1 MAKHKITD
9 RFIAERVAEAKAA
22 KARGEGR
29 NRVFYDDHKD
39 APPGFGVRV
48 TKAGAVSFV
57 LNYYAQGAERR
68 ATVGRYGPAPLL
80 SIAAARKEAAKL
92 RALVLAGRDPVAEKR
107 AAVEAKKAADDAKR
121 ERDRH
126 TLAKLVETYLDD
138 LRAQGKPERTAR
150 DYETLF
156 TRAVAKPFP
165 KIAALPLDSVTVEAV
180 MPAFHRL
187 LKGGAVRDPEKLAAL
202 MKAAFN
208 AARGAH
214 SDASRHRYA
223 GLKVKGNPLVD
234 LRVPRPKKSPE
245 EARKAKAERYWTLT
259 QPQLAAYWQRIAAMD
274 DAYGA
279 MLRLHLL
286 TGGQR
291 REQLARLTRDDY
303 DEAAGIITLWDGK
316 GRRRELRE
324 HKLPLLPEAVQ
335 AIEAMAGDRGE
346 YLVTTDKGR
355 TPVSASVLDHACGR
369 VGAAMVAA
377 GEIPRPVT
385 PGTIRRTVETLL
397 GQAGVFKEVR
407 AQLQSHGLNGVQD
420 RHYDMGDYLEHK
432 REALELLRRLCEPAP
447 DNVIHISDSRKKA
460 GSRR

>member
-9 RFIAERVAEAKAA
+9 RFIAEKVAEAKAA
-22 KARGEGR
+22 RAVGEGR
-29 NRVFYDDHKD
+29 NRVYYDDHKD
-39 APPGFGVRV
+39 APAGFGVRV
-48 TKAGAVSFV
+48 TKAGAVAFV

-68 ATVGRYGPAPLL
+68 ATVGRYGPAPGL
-80 SIAAARKEAAKL
+80 SITAARKEAAKL
-92 RALVLAGRDPVAEKR
+92 RAQVLAGGDPVAAKR
-107 AAVEAKKAADDAKR
+107 AAKEAARAAAEAKR

-126 TLAKLVETYLDD
+126 TLAKLVETHIAD
-138 LRAQGKPERTAR
+138 LRAKGKPERTAR

-156 TRAVAKPFP
+156 ARAVAEPFP
-165 KIAALPLDSVTVEAV
+165 KIAALPLDAVTVEAV

-187 LKGGAVRDPEKLAAL
+187 LKARSVRDPEKLAAL
-202 MKAAFN
+202 LKAAFN
-208 AARGAH
+208 AARGAQ
-214 SDASRHRYA
+214 SDAGRHRYGA
-223 GLKVKGNPLVD
+223 FKVKSNPLAD
-234 LRVPRPKKSPE
+234 LQVRRDEESTPE
-245 EARKAKAERYWTLT
+245 QARAAKERQWTLT
-259 QPQLAAYWQRIAAMD
+259 QPQLAAYWKRIATMD

-291 REQLARLTRDDY
+291 REQLVRLTRADY
-303 DEAAGIITLWDGK
+303 DEAAGVITLWDGK
-316 GRRRELRE
+316 GRRRKLRE

-335 AIEAMAGDRGE
+335 AIQAMAGDRGE

-355 TPVSASVLDHACGR
+355 TPASASVLDHACGR
-369 VGAAMVAA
+369 VGAAMVEA
-377 GEIPRPVT
+377 GETPRAVT

-432 REALELLRRLCEPAP
+432 REALELLRALCEPTP

>member
-1 MAKHKITD
+1 MATYKITD
-9 RFIAERVAEAKAA
+9 KFIAERVAEAAA
-22 KARGEGR
+22 TGGEGR

-48 TKAGAVSFV
+48 TKAGAVAFV

-68 ATVGRYGPAPLL
+68 ATVGRYGPAPGL

-92 RALVLAGRDPVAEKR
+92 RAQVLAGADPVAAKR
-107 AAVEAKKAADDAKR
+107 AAVEAKRAADEAKR
-121 ERDRH
+121 DRDRH
-126 TLAKLVETYLDD
+126 TLAVLVETYIAD
-138 LRAQGKPERTAR
+138 LRGQGKPERTAR

-156 TRAVAKPFP
+156 ARAVADPFP

-187 LKGGAVRDPEKLAAL
+187 LKAGAVRDPEKLAAL

-208 AARGAH
+208 AARGAQ

-234 LRVPRPKKSPE
+234 LRVPRPKKSAD

-259 QPQLAAYWQRIAAMD
+259 QPQLAAYWARIAAQD

-291 REQLARLTRDDY
+291 REQLARLTRDDWHG
-303 DEAAGIITLWDGK
+303 EVITLWDGK

-324 HKLPLLPEAVQ
+324 HKLPLLPEAVE
-335 AIEAMAGDRGE
+335 AIQAMAGDKGDF
-346 YLVTTDKGR
+346 LVTADKGR
-355 TPVSASVLDHACGR
+355 TAASASVLDHACGR
-369 VGAAMVAA
+369 VGAAMVEA
-377 GEIPRPVT
+377 GELLRPLT

-397 GQAGVFKEVR
+397 GQARVFKEVR

-432 REALELLRRLCEPAP
+432 REALELLRALCEPKP
-447 DNVIHISDSRKKA
+447 DNVASIDDARKKS
-460 GSRR
+460 GNRR